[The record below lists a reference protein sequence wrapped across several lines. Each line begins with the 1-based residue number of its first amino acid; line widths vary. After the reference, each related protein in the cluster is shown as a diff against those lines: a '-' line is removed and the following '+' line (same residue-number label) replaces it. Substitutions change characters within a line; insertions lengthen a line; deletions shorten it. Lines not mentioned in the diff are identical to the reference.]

1 MLRKLYRRLFVR
13 SVGIDLGWTEL
24 GVSFDLL
31 TGKFTWWDVVPRHV
45 NCRCAPL
52 WREERANAN

>member
-13 SVGIDLGWTEL
+13 STCIHVGWTEL
-24 GVSFDLL
+24 VVSFDLL
-31 TGKFTWWDVVPRHV
+31 TGKFTWVDVGPRHV